1 MTFSWKNPK
10 IFVTQ
15 IRCFYCRSIFAIII
29 TIITYISIINVS
41 YLTNTYTIMIIIVN
55 IIATYI
61 IIDLQLTFQ
70 NWWLL
75 LLLSLLKQ
83 TTNWC

>member
-15 IRCFYCRSIFAIII
+15 IRCFYYRSIFAIII
-29 TIITYISIINVS
+29 INISIINVS